1 MKRSKEVDFI
11 NLLLLC
17 NLGET
22 TTLEKVR
29 GDFNSSTIE
38 NWVQDSIERFGTDI
52 VKDPAVIDIDSYMF
66 KTKNLKTINQTD
78 QDRILLSDKM
88 IAKEE
93 DIYEK
98 PSKIRNKEFISL
110 ENEECKLRYFYLYSS
125 QK

>member
-11 NLLLLC
+11 NNLLLQ
-17 NLGET
+17 NIGET

-52 VKDPAVIDIDSYMF
+52 AKDPAVIDIDSYMF

-110 ENEECKLRYFYLYSS
+110 EDEERKLQYFYLYSS

>member
-11 NLLLLC
+11 NNLLLQ
-17 NLGET
+17 NIGET

-52 VKDPAVIDIDSYMF
+52 AKDPAVIDIDSYMF

-110 ENEECKLRYFYLYSS
+110 ENEERKLQYFYSYSS

>member
-52 VKDPAVIDIDSYMF
+52 AKDPAVIDIDSYMF

>member
-38 NWVQDSIERFGTDI
+38 NWVQDSIERFGTDTA
-52 VKDPAVIDIDSYMF
+52 KDPAVIDIDSYMF

-78 QDRILLSDKM
+78 QNRILLSDKM

-110 ENEECKLRYFYLYSS
+110 ENEECKLQYFYLYSS

>member
-52 VKDPAVIDIDSYMF
+52 AKDPAVIDIDSYMF

-110 ENEECKLRYFYLYSS
+110 ENEERKLQYFYSYSS